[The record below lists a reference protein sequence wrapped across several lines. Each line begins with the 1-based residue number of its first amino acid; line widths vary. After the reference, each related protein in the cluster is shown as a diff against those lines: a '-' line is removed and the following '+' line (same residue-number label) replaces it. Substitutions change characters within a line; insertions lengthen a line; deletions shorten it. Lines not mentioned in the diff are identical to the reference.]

1 MRQGRI
7 LLGALV
13 AATALLGGPAV
24 AQADGAP
31 KAEVMVIHATKCAEK
46 KVDPKI
52 GEAPP
57 AMGYDCLTLL
67 DKKTMPLALNQAS
80 TTSLPNG
87 RTFQLLHT
95 EKAGNRYKVSAAINA
110 PDGGFIPLATIS
122 ADPNKAFNVGGF
134 AYQGGA
140 LVLTIKIVP

>member
-1 MRQGRI
+1 MKLGQ
-7 LLGALV
+7 LFMGAL
-13 AATALLGGPAV
+13 AASTVVLAV
-24 AQADGAP
+24 PSIAEADAAP

-67 DKKTMPLALNQAS
+67 DRKTMPLELNKPSAMA
-80 TTSLPNG
+80 LPNG

-95 EKAGNRYKVSAAINA
+95 ERAGNRYKVSAAINA
-110 PDGGFIPLATIS
+110 PDGGFNNLATIS
-122 ADPNKAFNVGGF
+122 AEPNKAFNVGGF